1 MPTLDAAAVPLV
13 PPPAAPVPLL
23 EMPTT
28 PLLPGFAFDI
38 VIAPVVRVGQTVPF
52 TVTLINRATSPGD
65 DVVVTLPLPDG
76 VQAERDEATVGGK
89 KGLLWQIGRVEP
101 QQAVV
106 LTGQVRVVRMP
117 PGKALLLLPSATAG
131 GLGCVGRHAGHEH
144 AQALQLRRHDRGAT
158 RHYWRH
164 LPPRRSGWQR
174 ERGTKG

>member
-1 MPTLDAAAVPLV
+1 MPPVPTLDAAAVPLV

-89 KGLLWQIGRVEP
+89 KGLL
-101 QQAVV
+101 
-106 LTGQVRVVRMP
+106 
-117 PGKALLLLPSATAG
+117 
-131 GLGCVGRHAGHEH
+131 
-144 AQALQLRRHDRGAT
+144 
-158 RHYWRH
+158 
-164 LPPRRSGWQR
+164 
-174 ERGTKG
+174 